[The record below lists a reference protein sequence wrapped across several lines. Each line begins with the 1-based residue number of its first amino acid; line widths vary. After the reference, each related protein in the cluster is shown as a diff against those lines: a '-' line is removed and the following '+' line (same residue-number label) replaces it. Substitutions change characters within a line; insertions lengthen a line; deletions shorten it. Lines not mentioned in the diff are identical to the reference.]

1 MMLLYYLTIGMV
13 TTFGL
18 ILILKSFLTSKR
30 GKWGWLLF
38 SVLFCLHDLFSIY
51 ISSLD
56 IYPIIYYIEFCSY
69 YLLLFIIIKF
79 FFQGNGVNNF
89 IWMNGA
95 NFIYQAFGT
104 VMLFVIMGISCDFD
118 AEKIERMNAIPSA
131 GNYLVLLFS
140 LLCGIIIGRLF
151 VRLLLKRNNRV
162 IQVFV
167 GLMAMGGM
175 LAGVINSV
183 DSFNIIFPFLIIT
196 LAAGILYQDNMLR
209 VAEKQ
214 EQYYHQLEE
223 RQKIKQEELAKIRHD
238 LVNHISIIDS
248 TGSTEYAKEVLARF
262 DERIKSGDP
271 IVDCLLDEKERICKE
286 KGIHFQEQVTNL
298 SDSIVSNFDWVSLLA
313 NLLDNAIEACEK
325 VSSNKATGDKV
336 IHLDIKRNRDYI
348 LISLDNSKCID
359 DKPIQS
365 KFMTTKDKNQSHGY
379 GTKIIGDIV
388 EKYQGRIRYEDE
400 GKQLSVHITM
410 KAW

>member
-56 IYPIIYYIEFCSY
+56 IYPIFYYIEFCSY

-104 VMLFVIMGISCDFD
+104 VILFVIMGISCDFD